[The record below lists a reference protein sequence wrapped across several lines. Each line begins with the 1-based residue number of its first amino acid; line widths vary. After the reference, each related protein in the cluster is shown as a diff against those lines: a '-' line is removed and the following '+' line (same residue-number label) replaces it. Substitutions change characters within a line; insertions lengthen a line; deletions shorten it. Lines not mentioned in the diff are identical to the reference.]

1 MGFGGFGGGEE
12 MMMLGCMTNPNCM
25 SNPMMSMG
33 MLSGS
38 SDTMRNMIMIDQA
51 RKGRVD
57 PLLMMGGDSFQRIA
71 MMKHLASNNGAA
83 GGNAASSAAASQSQ
97 TPAPATSGAEQNSVR
112 VRRLI
117 FI

>member
-71 MMKHLASNNGAA
+71 MMKHLASNNGA
-83 GGNAASSAAASQSQ
+83 SSAAASQSQ
-97 TPAPATSGAEQNSVR
+97 TPAPATSGAATSA
-112 VRRLI
+112 
-117 FI
+117 